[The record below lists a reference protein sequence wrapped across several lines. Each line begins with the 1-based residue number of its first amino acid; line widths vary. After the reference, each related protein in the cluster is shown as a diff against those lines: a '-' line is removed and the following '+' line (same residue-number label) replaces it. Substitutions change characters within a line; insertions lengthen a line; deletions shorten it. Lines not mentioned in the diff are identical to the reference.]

1 VIIRFI
7 RSIYFSA
14 RFFLIGGLLAMF
26 CVFAYLVPSLDEYK
40 NIASIVMCVAGINIS
55 VILYIM
61 KRRRSLSISYG
72 VVFLPT
78 IFMVLLSFAFQF
90 GEALVIY
97 ARIGA
102 LVFPSLVVADLIML
116 WSRRKG
122 VFARRDMM
130 EKLSNGDMND
140 VQIQLENK
148 YPFPVFLEIIDELP
162 VQFQARDLKFKAV
175 ILPFRAK
182 LLTYRVRPVKRGEY
196 VFGAV
201 NVFASSVLGLLQR
214 RFKFDNDQMV
224 PVYPSFIQMR
234 RYELLA
240 ISNRLTE
247 AGIKKIRKVG
257 QNMEFDVIKDYV
269 AGDDPRSVNW
279 KATARRGRL
288 MVNTYQDEKSQQ
300 VYALIDMGR
309 VMKMPFEEMTLLDY
323 SINASLVISNIAML
337 KYDKAGIITF
347 SHKVHK
353 TLPAER
359 KGLQMFK
366 IMELLYGAKTGYA
379 ESDYGK
385 LYANVKQRI
394 TQRSLLLL
402 FTNFETLSSMQRQ
415 LQYFRRLAKDHLL
428 VVIFFENTE
437 LRAFLNKK
445 PGTMQEIYYQ
455 TIAEK
460 FAYEK
465 KLIVKELEKYAIHA
479 VYTSPQNLTVD
490 TINKYLEIKARGLI

>member
-1 VIIRFI
+1 V
-7 RSIYFSA
+7 
-14 RFFLIGGLLAMF
+14 
-26 CVFAYLVPSLDEYK
+26 
-40 NIASIVMCVAGINIS
+40 
-55 VILYIM
+55 
-61 KRRRSLSISYG
+61 
-72 VVFLPT
+72 
-78 IFMVLLSFAFQF
+78 
-90 GEALVIY
+90 
-97 ARIGA
+97 
-102 LVFPSLVVADLIML
+102 
-116 WSRRKG
+116 
-122 VFARRDMM
+122 
-130 EKLSNGDMND
+130 
-140 VQIQLENK
+140 
-148 YPFPVFLEIIDELP
+148 
-162 VQFQARDLKFKAV
+162 
-175 ILPFRAK
+175 
-182 LLTYRVRPVKRGEY
+182 
-196 VFGAV
+196 V
-201 NVFASSVLGLLQR
+201 NVFASSIFGLLQR
-214 RFKFDNDQMV
+214 RYKFDNDQTV

-240 ISNRLTE
+240 ISNRLNE
-247 AGIKKIRKVG
+247 VGIKKIRKVG
-257 QNMEFDVIKDYV
+257 QNNEFDVIKDYV
-269 AGDDPRSVNW
+269 AGDDPRTVNW
-279 KATARRGRL
+279 KATARRGRI

-337 KYDKAGIITF
+337 KYDKAGIVTF

-366 IMELLYGAKTGYA
+366 IMELLYSAKTGYA

-385 LYANVKQRI
+385 LYATIKRNV

-437 LRAFLNKK
+437 LRSFLNQK
-445 PGTMQEIYYQ
+445 PTSMQEIYYQ

-460 FAYEK
+460 FTYEK
-465 KLIVKELEKYAIHA
+465 KLIVKELEKYGIHA